1 MAYNTVLGLDIGG
14 GTIKAVVAESS
25 QDKIKLIYGIT
36 KPSLGIRKGAVI
48 NMDDATKIIGEVLLE
63 IKNFYRPAINN
74 IFLNVGGAN
83 LKIHISK
90 GIVAVA
96 RANSEIVIDDIA
108 RATQASEAIR
118 LEPNRM
124 ILHTITKE
132 FTVDGISDIKDPLGM
147 IGSRLEITSLIIDAF
162 TPAVKN
168 LRKCVEISK
177 GSISGLIFNPISSS
191 RAVLTKSQKELGVIM
206 IDIGFSTTSI
216 AVYEE
221 DKLLYVNVYPIGAS
235 HVTNDIA
242 VALKIPV
249 NIAEKIKIAYGYA
262 VSKDVPSRETI
273 DLRKMDA
280 NMIGAP
286 SRRFIAEIIES
297 RMEEVFELIDN
308 DLKQIGLSGKLPA
321 GAVIVGGGAKLPG
334 VIDLAK
340 NVLKITAMIGLPQS
354 GIFEVQ
360 DQSLIECIESP
371 DYANVLGLI
380 LLASDS
386 DNIKARQC
394 GKINLKN
401 YAIKIIKNI
410 LP

>member
-1 MAYNTVLGLDIGG
+1 MVYNTVLGLDIGG

-25 QDKIKLIYGIT
+25 QDKIKLIYGVT
-36 KPSLGIRKGAVI
+36 KSSLGIRKGAVI
-48 NMDDATKIIGEVLLE
+48 NMDDATKVIGEVLLE

-74 IFLNVGGAN
+74 IFLNIGGTN
-83 LKIHISK
+83 LKTHISK

-162 TPAVKN
+162 TPSVKN

-191 RAVLTKSQKELGVIM
+191 RAVLTKNQKELGVVV

-221 DKLLYVNVYPIGAS
+221 DKLLYANVYPIGAS

-386 DNIKARQC
+386 DNIKARRC